1 MQIKLP
7 DINLLMKNV
16 LLVKASFLGNYIH
29 PALGKTAT
37 QTIEQ
42 WRVDYLEELKLN
54 NSFND
59 IKKFKVFTASLLL
72 RANRG
77 EVGRRLYNALNNKIN
92 KFSDLN
98 KKNIRIV
105 LRDSGYRFQNQGA
118 ETVLNSK
125 ELLFNKYQGRWDKYF
140 KEAKKDYRNNF
151 LDDDFLKIKGISFK
165 VRDLA
170 LSCFLKEYSAND
182 FHMVDVL
189 VRTGLI
195 LYEYGNLDFGTN
207 PNNEKNY
214 LFLRNLIIKISEQTH
229 YSPGEIDRIFWHFG
243 RAVCKNKPLC
253 GECPIKNICLTY
265 RKNRQIQNEKQ
276 KIRISKN
283 YKIN

>member
-1 MQIKLP
+1 MQVKLP
-7 DINLLMKNV
+7 DINLLMKRILPV
-16 LLVKASFLGNYIH
+16 EASFTGDYIH

-42 WRVDYLEELKLN
+42 WRLNYLKELKLN
-54 NSFND
+54 NSFDNVG
-59 IKKFKVFTASLLL
+59 KFKVFVTSLLL

-77 EVGRRLYNALNNKIN
+77 EVGGRLYNAFNNKVK
-92 KFSDLN
+92 KFSDLS
-98 KKNIRIV
+98 KGNIRKV
-105 LRDSGYRFQNQGA
+105 LRDSGYRFQNQGT

-125 ELLFNKYQGRWDKYF
+125 ELLLNKYRGKWDKYF
-140 KEAKKDYRNNF
+140 KEAKENYRNNF
-151 LDDDFLKIKGISFK
+151 PNDDFLKIKGVSFK

-182 FHMVDVL
+182 FHVVDVL

-195 LYEYGNLDFGTN
+195 LYGYSDLNFGTN

-214 LFLRNLIIKISEQTH
+214 LFLRNLIIKISKQTR

-243 RAVCKNKPLC
+243 RATCKSKPLC
-253 GECPIKNICLTY
+253 KECPIKNICLTC
-265 RKNRQIQNEKQ
+265 KENKET
-276 KIRISKN
+276 
-283 YKIN
+283 